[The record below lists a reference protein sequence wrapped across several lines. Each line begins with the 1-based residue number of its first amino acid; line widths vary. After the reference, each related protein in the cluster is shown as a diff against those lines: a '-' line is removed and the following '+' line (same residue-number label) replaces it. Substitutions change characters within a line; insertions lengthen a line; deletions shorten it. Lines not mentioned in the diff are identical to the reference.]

1 MDKIFF
7 IAVAFFILGFTACN
21 SRYTP
26 KATGYPALTLPQKV
40 YLTSAVREMPY
51 TFDIPSYAIVDK
63 NVAYMGVDQQKTGW
77 MNLQFPT
84 LNATLYIS
92 YNAIQKNQ
100 LDILVRD
107 AYNFANNHSNK
118 ASFIEDSAFE
128 KLTPLNGKGT
138 LLCTL
143 DLAVQQNKLEEVKE
157 LIEAC
162 TGLWMEAS
170 TNQEFIVTG
179 DSLRV
184 NFNIINRTSI
194 PVRLNRVQLD
204 SSHYLTV
211 PDSAKSKWYDDYL
224 EREMREQA
232 YFVDSTF
239 PFFMVLIIQAPLTS
253 FQWW

>member
-107 AYNFANNHSNK
+107 AYNFANNHSNM

-128 KLTPLNGKGT
+128 NPIGLKGVFFHLGGDVASPYQFFITDSSRHFFRAALYFDTTPN
-138 LLCTL
+138 
-143 DLAVQQNKLEEVKE
+143 A
-157 LIEAC
+157 
-162 TGLWMEAS
+162 
-170 TNQEFIVTG
+170 
-179 DSLRV
+179 DSLA
-184 NFNIINRTSI
+184 
-194 PVRLNRVQLD
+194 PVIDFLYQDLKQLVQTF
-204 SSHYLTV
+204 HW
-211 PDSAKSKWYDDYL
+211 KS
-224 EREMREQA
+224 
-232 YFVDSTF
+232 
-239 PFFMVLIIQAPLTS
+239 
-253 FQWW
+253 